1 MNWITKTIKKVAGH
15 GSDISITMTEGNLG
29 KQRIT
34 FILRNNCYA
43 KLTKNEHVVIAIS
56 GTRVYFKEASPAE
69 GFKLTC
75 FNKSRSNCNFRVST
89 DIVPLSE
96 KGVELGDYRLMFDPM
111 VKLYYID
118 IAKKIK
124 YE

>member
-1 MNWITKTIKKVAGH
+1 MHELIQ
-15 GSDISITMTEGNLG
+15 NLHPIVIAVIIYFSSFSMLMSG
-29 KQRIT
+29 AVKGL
-34 FILRNNCYA
+34 FA

-118 IAKKIK
+118 IAKKIR